1 MRPSPLLLAI
11 AASVALT
18 LPASVAA
25 QGRPVEFGIDA
36 GGSFDVSG
44 SNTVAIGLPVQDFRA
59 GIFVS
64 DAVSIE
70 PRVAFAFIDQD
81 GSNLTAIDAQ
91 LGPVLHFSPD
101 RGRPQGYVRP
111 FGGVSYITDA
121 GAVVSLGGALGVK
134 LPVAER
140 LAVRV
145 EGSYAHGFDSYYSA
159 DAVGLAV
166 GLSFFT
172 R

>member
-1 MRPSPLLLAI
+1 MRTSPKLFGI
-11 AASVALT
+11 AVSVALA

-44 SNTVAIGLPVQDFRA
+44 SNTVVVGLPVQDFRA
-59 GIFVS
+59 GVFVS
-64 DAVSIE
+64 DVVSIE
-70 PRVAFAFIDQD
+70 PRVAFNFIDQD

-91 LGPVLHFSPD
+91 LGPVFHFSPD
-101 RGRPQGYVRP
+101 RSRPQGYVRP

-121 GAVVSLGGALGVK
+121 GAVVSLGGGLGVK
-134 LPVAER
+134 LPVGER

-159 DAVGLAV
+159 DALGLTM
-166 GLSFFT
+166 GISFFT

>member
-1 MRPSPLLLAI
+1 MRTSPLLLAI

-18 LPASVAA
+18 PPASAA
-25 QGRPVEFGIDA
+25 QGRPVELGIDA

-91 LGPVLHFSPD
+91 LGPVLHFSPG

-159 DAVGLAV
+159 DAVGLAL
-166 GLSFFT
+166 GLSFLT